1 MSWYPLPNPLMARL
15 WIGAGHKRVLE
26 WMLKH
31 IKWGLILN
39 LLMSAF
45 LVASLKSS
53 EYFFDVSSFP
63 GPLWIGSEFRHLWI
77 DLRTINYIWYLLTRS
92 LEDKWYLESTYTISE
107 WSEAQLF
114 GLHTVWVTRVL
125 LKWLQ
130 GPKTLILSKIFSLFT
145 LSSPMKN
152 LYFRSVQ
159 GPKALFWN
167 NAGSITFVI

>member
-1 MSWYPLPNPLMARL
+1 MGASIIRYLKVRDPLPNPLMASL
-15 WIGAGHKRVLE
+15 WIWAGHKRVLE
-26 WMLKH
+26 WMIKH

-114 GLHTVWVTRVL
+114 GLTKAEIESIYRKSQGCFWCWYNRIWLVHTY
-125 LKWLQ
+125 LKSQ
-130 GPKTLILSKIFSLFT
+130 TIHIGP
-145 LSSPMKN
+145 
-152 LYFRSVQ
+152 
-159 GPKALFWN
+159 
-167 NAGSITFVI
+167 SIRY

>member
-1 MSWYPLPNPLMARL
+1 MVWLFWVKFSGFFNITPSRLVGFGWCLKFASHHVKIHLSYCRLHSEKCRRRKIPYGIIWWKPL
-15 WIGAGHKRVLE
+15 WAGHLRVWE

-77 DLRTINYIWYLLTRS
+77 DLRTINYI
-92 LEDKWYLESTYTISE
+92 
-107 WSEAQLF
+107 
-114 GLHTVWVTRVL
+114 
-125 LKWLQ
+125 
-130 GPKTLILSKIFSLFT
+130 
-145 LSSPMKN
+145 
-152 LYFRSVQ
+152 
-159 GPKALFWN
+159 
-167 NAGSITFVI
+167 